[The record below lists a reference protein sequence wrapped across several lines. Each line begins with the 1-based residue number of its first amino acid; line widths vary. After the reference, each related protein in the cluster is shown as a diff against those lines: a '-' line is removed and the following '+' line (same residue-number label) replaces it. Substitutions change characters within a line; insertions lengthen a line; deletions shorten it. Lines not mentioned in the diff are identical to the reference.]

1 MIRKR
6 LRLPLFALIILPSLV
21 GVLLISIISWR
32 LFDPAVERSSEVA
45 LSVMEEMIRTTGSES
60 LRYPLAVG
68 DTASVKRIVAAMAS
82 NDLVFA
88 VQVADAEGELVA
100 RVQNENLPIGEGIRL
115 IEYREKLFIEAID
128 DENFMAGDDG
138 GKTVYVGEALYQLSP
153 HVLTVEKDRL
163 IWEYR
168 LMIGA
173 LLTIGLVVILLASR
187 ILWKSARSITLALR
201 RIAGGDS
208 GVKVD
213 NDSFVSEFEVIT
225 RGVNRLSENVD
236 EARRRQK
243 EALEEVEQAAE
254 KARQSDRETR
264 SFYEMA
270 TREIA
275 DPVMQVVELL
285 KMNRQSDAPP
295 VDPDVILDS
304 AERVKL
310 SVLAMLGKLSEE
322 RGDDAEN
329 EVELGDY
336 FERLAVRYRPRFERK
351 DLAFRVE
358 SRGGTEYAKYKIDA
372 RTLEIVLEKLLENA
386 LKYTPDGEVRVH
398 WSVLEARD
406 GEHEL
411 KIVVRDNGI
420 GIEAANLEAI
430 FDRYSHFEPEAG
442 AMPGSGLG
450 LYIARELIGRQGG
463 SLMVKSQT
471 GVGSEFTVKVPIT
484 RGDRLRDAQPE
495 AKGKIA
501 LIVGAG
507 DRDRLFIE
515 EQLAHRE
522 MVCLHADTAI
532 EALGLLAEHQIDLIL
547 VDDSIEDIDVE
558 SFISEAG
565 KRQDNCLRAVLGEEG
580 VHYDGDFPTVTKPI
594 SKQAMTELVRKM
606 TTKRKAGVDYGL
618 IERLNARR
626 DREGD

>member
-1 MIRKR
+1 MTRKR

-45 LSVMEEMIRTTGSES
+45 LSVMEDMIKTTGSES

-68 DTASVKRIVAAMAS
+68 DTAGVKRIVAAMAS

-88 VQVADAEGELVA
+88 VQVEDAEGELVA
-100 RVQNENLPIGEGIRL
+100 RSQNENLPIGEGIRL

-128 DENFMAGDDG
+128 DENFLVAAS
-138 GKTVYVGEALYQLSP
+138 GKTIYVGEALYQLSP

-163 IWEYR
+163 IGEYR
-168 LMIGA
+168 FMIGA
-173 LLTIGLVVILLASR
+173 LVAIGLVVILLASR
-187 ILWKSARSITLALR
+187 ILWKSARSITLAMR
-201 RIAGGDS
+201 RIAAGDS
-208 GVKVD
+208 GVRVETD
-213 NDSFVSEFEVIT
+213 TFVSEFEVIT

-236 EARRRQK
+236 EARQRQK
-243 EALEEVEQAAE
+243 EALEEVEQSAE
-254 KARQSDRETR
+254 QARQSDRETR

-275 DPVMQVVELL
+275 NPVMQVVELL
-285 KMNRQSDAPP
+285 KMNQSGDAPP

-310 SVLAMLGKLSEE
+310 SVLAMLGKLSED
-322 RGDDAEN
+322 RGDEAEN
-329 EVELGDY
+329 EIELGDY
-336 FERLAVRYRPRFERK
+336 FEWLAAHYRPRFERK
-351 DLAFRVE
+351 NLAFRVE
-358 SRGGTEYAKYKIDA
+358 PKGGTEYAKYKIDA

-420 GIEAANLEAI
+420 GIDAANLEAI

-442 AMPGSGLG
+442 ATPGSGLG
-450 LYIARELIGRQGG
+450 LYIARELISRQGG
-463 SLMVKSQT
+463 SLMVKSQA

-484 RGDRLRDAQPE
+484 RGDRLRHAQLE

-532 EALGLLAEHQIDLIL
+532 EALGLLVEHQIDLIL
-547 VDDSIEDIDVE
+547 VDDSVEDIDVE

-594 SKQAMTELVRKM
+594 SKQAMTELIRKM
-606 TTKRKAGVDYGL
+606 TTERKAGVDYGL